1 MTIEITGNWRRG
13 HAFDVHTLSST
24 YLGPNELGHAQYEN
38 VRSEMGEL
46 VYQLKYRRDQSKLD
60 DIVKLLDKI
69 KGIEQFD
76 FLMPIPP
83 TDKSRQF
90 QPVTEIAVA
99 LGKRHGVTVLVD
111 FLEKA
116 PGGPALKN
124 VNDPDERKKLL
135 RESLRIVAPY
145 SIKGKTVLLI
155 DDLFRSGS
163 TLEVATEILLNDA
176 GASDVCV
183 LTMTK
188 TRSNR

>member
-111 FLEKA
+111 FLEKGTRRA
-116 PGGPALKN
+116 SAKECQRPR
-124 VNDPDERKKLL
+124 RKEKTFAGVTPNCSSLL
-135 RESLRIVAPY
+135 
-145 SIKGKTVLLI
+145 
-155 DDLFRSGS
+155 D
-163 TLEVATEILLNDA
+163 
-176 GASDVCV
+176 
-183 LTMTK
+183 
-188 TRSNR
+188 